1 MKNLTPITRKEMFM
15 AKAAG
20 QDVTPPEPITREE
33 MFLSDIAE
41 HEEGQGS
48 GGGGSSGG
56 GALRVIDTNG
66 TLNVTYNDLNN
77 ALQNGILPYILSTDE
92 YGMIS
97 VRVCDS
103 IGVFDGMYGAS
114 LDKFY
119 MASSPTEYLKTVED
133 DEPIG

>member
-20 QDVTPPEPITREE
+20 QEVTTPEPITREE

-41 HEEGQGS
+41 HEEGQS
-48 GGGGSSGG
+48 GGGSSGG

-77 ALQNGILPYILSTDE
+77 ALQNGILPYILSEDSGE
-92 YGMIS
+92 VS
-97 VRVCDS
+97 VRVIDS
-103 IGVFDGMYGAS
+103 IGTFNGMYGAQ
-114 LDKFY
+114 LNDFY
-119 MASSPTEYLKTVED
+119 SASSPTEYLKKYEED
-133 DEPIG
+133 ADPIG